1 MKRVLKGTTMYRIR
15 MMVTALLLAAA
26 GAGAADA
33 QESGFARARAA
44 LTGNAGVRFEETV
57 RNARANGLPT
67 EPLIAKALEGVAKG
81 VPADRVAVAVRQLAV
96 SLGHAN
102 ALLRIDGR
110 AAAAADI
117 EATAD
122 ALQRGLPENAVRSLR
137 ADARPDESIALSV
150 HALADLHQ
158 RGVPVAVGL
167 DVIGAWRGRGADPQR
182 LAEIPAAVE
191 RLVRQGVLPAQAGAA
206 VAGGL
211 RAGRGLGTLN
221 APDVAGK
228 IGGAAKGRKKN

>member
-57 RNARANGLPT
+57 R
-67 EPLIAKALEGVAKG
+67 
-81 VPADRVAVAVRQLAV
+81 VAVAVRQLAV

-137 ADARPDESIALSV
+137 ADARPGESIALSV

-167 DVIGAWRGRGADPQR
+167 DVIGAWRGRGD
-182 LAEIPAAVE
+182 
-191 RLVRQGVLPAQAGAA
+191 
-206 VAGGL
+206 
-211 RAGRGLGTLN
+211 
-221 APDVAGK
+221 
-228 IGGAAKGRKKN
+228 